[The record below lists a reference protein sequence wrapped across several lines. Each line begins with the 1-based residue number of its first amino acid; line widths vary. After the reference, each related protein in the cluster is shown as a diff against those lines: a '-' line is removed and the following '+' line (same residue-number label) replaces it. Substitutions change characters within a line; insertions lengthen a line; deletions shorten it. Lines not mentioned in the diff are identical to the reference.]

1 MEPWVVS
8 TGLIFLYLIA
18 TIVIG
23 VLANRRGT
31 ANMEDFFLYGRQAG
45 FIVLYLTVVA
55 TFHSAFAFLGSGGF
69 FYTHGIGFWMAGTWT
84 VLVGAITYTIGTRIW
99 ALGKKFGYIT
109 PADMLADFYESE
121 AVRVIVAMVSVLFTL
136 VYIQVQSAGLGYI
149 LSVAT
154 GDRISFELA
163 SAILLV
169 VAAGYLM
176 VGGLRAVYWTDVIQG
191 IWMYVAVWGGSL
203 LLTYKLF
210 GGPVELWRRLAAERP
225 EMLSLPGPEGF
236 FTPGMWV
243 GMTIA
248 LSFGII
254 FQPHMMI
261 RYFTA
266 ASSRTLKLLGAT
278 TPIYLMTLFIPAAFV
293 GLGGALIL
301 PDLATPDRVFPELL
315 FRFAPPWLT
324 GLILAGATAAAM
336 STLDSILHS
345 NMTVLTRDVYQRY
358 IAPDRSQRHYLAF
371 GRWVVVGAAGG
382 GLAAD
387 RRQPRLPGGA
397 GDAVGRGCAAAH
409 ARGSG
414 RLLSDRA
421 APHDGRRGR
430 GGHLCR
436 IGHALPDAGRVL
448 SAPRRSRGGL
458 VARRQLPGDHHRFAP
473 DPAALEGDRR
483 EGPRRGGALRLRGLN
498 GGKTG
503 ALDRSGTREGPE
515 IGAQHRIHKLSHPC
529 EPPIRSPLCPRSQ
542 TSPLQKGERPWTRI
556 G

>member
-1 MEPWVVS
+1 MEPWVVY
-8 TGLIFLYLIA
+8 TTLIFVYLVA

-23 VLANRRGT
+23 ILANRKGK

-84 VLVGAITYTIGTRIW
+84 VLVGAITFTLGTRIW

-109 PADMLADFYESE
+109 PADLIADFYESE
-121 AVRVIVAMVSVLFTL
+121 TVRVIVAVVSVIFTL
-136 VYIQVQSAGLGYI
+136 IYIQVQAQGLGII

-154 GDRISFELA
+154 GDRIPFAWA
-163 SAILLV
+163 SGLLLV

-191 IWMYVAVWGGSL
+191 IWMYIAVWAGSL

-225 EMLSLPGPEGF
+225 DLLTLPGPEGF
-236 FTPGMWV
+236 FTPGIWV
-243 GMTIA
+243 GLTIA

-266 ASSRTLKLLGAT
+266 ASAKTLKLLGAT

-301 PDLATPDRVFPELL
+301 PELETADRIFPELL
-315 FRFAPPWLT
+315 TTYAPAWLT

-358 IAPDRSQRHYLAF
+358 IARDRSDRHYLAF
-371 GRWVVVGAAGG
+371 GRWVVVGLLGVG
-382 GLAAD
+382 WVLTVYNFDFLVTLVTLSGV
-387 RRQPRLPGGA
+387 GA
-397 GDAVGRGCAAAH
+397 LQLMPAILGVCY
-409 ARGSG
+409 
-414 RLLSDRA
+414 
-421 APHDGRRGR
+421 PGRR
-430 GGHLCR
+430 LTTS
-436 IGHALPDAGRVL
+436 AGVIAGICTGLLTVYLTQVVWPRPFGLHEAVWSVAANFAVTIVV
-448 SAPRRSRGGL
+448 SA
-458 VARRQLPGDHHRFAP
+458 F
-473 DPAALEGDRR
+473 
-483 EGPRRGGALRLRGLN
+483 
-498 GGKTG
+498 
-503 ALDRSGTREGPE
+503 TRPPSEATVE
-515 IGAQHRIHKLSHPC
+515 RIH
-529 EPPIRSPLCPRSQ
+529 
-542 TSPLQKGERPWTRI
+542 GEVERFVY
-556 G
+556 GD